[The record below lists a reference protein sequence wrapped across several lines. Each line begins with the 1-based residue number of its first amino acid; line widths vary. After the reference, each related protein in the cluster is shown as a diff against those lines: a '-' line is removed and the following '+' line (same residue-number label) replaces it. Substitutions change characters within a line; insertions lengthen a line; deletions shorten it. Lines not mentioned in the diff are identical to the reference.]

1 MSGPRP
7 GVHFLD
13 PLLGLQ
19 EVEHEVW
26 GVAAFCTFP
35 GSPTRGPL
43 VRLEPFRTIGEN
55 AKMEPHRVGLGG
67 DLTRVSCSLGLHN
80 RCKRFQARLRQ
91 PGPDAE
97 EARTVREALGRYEAA
112 LEGAV
117 RALHEDMQGL
127 QRGVERRVAE
137 ALRLAGPLA
146 RTVAELQRD
155 NRRLQAQLERLTRQV
170 EALGAGSG
178 QPPAAGT
185 PGTPSPPPTP
195 GVPGRAPRLGSAR
208 FASHAAFSLSG
219 RSQSVDHQDEA
230 SELETRKASDSCV
243 IENGHQ
249 LGAGL
254 GDGPPEAAQTFLAP
268 EPPKPRP
275 VSLSLRL
282 PHQPV
287 TAVTRVSERFSGE
300 TSAVAVSPTSAAVL
314 GGLSPSPSEAT
325 TPWTPGPSEKNPSVP
340 RSNAG
345 YGAAS
350 TGRSSDSPPL
360 ATPPRSPPSPPPPAT
375 TQARRRELVRSQ
387 TLPRTSGAQ
396 ARKAL
401 FEKWEQDTAGK
412 YGCSRPAWGPSP
424 RWGPGGR
431 SSAELALPAGSWHRG
446 KGEVRA
452 ELKRSQSFG
461 VGAGSIKQLLLQ
473 WCRKK
478 TLGYQV
484 SPGPPSP
491 APPARS
497 PCPDP
502 WGLLWAGWAP
512 GGAAGADLL
521 TSLR

>member
-1 MSGPRP
+1 MGDMSTRGSRP
-7 GVHFLD
+7 GVHFLE
-13 PLLGLQ
+13 PLRGLQ

-35 GSPTRGPL
+35 GSPTRRPL

-55 AKMEPHRVGLGG
+55 TKMEPHRVGLGG

-80 RCKRFQARLRQ
+80 RCKRFQAKLR
-91 PGPDAE
+91 
-97 EARTVREALGRYEAA
+97 
-112 LEGAV
+112 
-117 RALHEDMQGL
+117 
-127 QRGVERRVAE
+127 
-137 ALRLAGPLA
+137 
-146 RTVAELQRD
+146 
-155 NRRLQAQLERLTRQV
+155 
-170 EALGAGSG
+170 
-178 QPPAAGT
+178 
-185 PGTPSPPPTP
+185 
-195 GVPGRAPRLGSAR
+195 
-208 FASHAAFSLSG
+208 
-219 RSQSVDHQDEA
+219 QSVDHQDEA
-230 SELETRKASDSCV
+230 SELETRKASDSCI

-254 GDGPPEAAQTFLAP
+254 GDGPPEAAQTLKP

-275 VSLSLRL
+275 MSLSLRL

-340 RSNAG
+340 RSSAG

-375 TQARRRELVRSQ
+375 AQARRRELVRSQ

-412 YGCSRPAWGPSP
+412 
-424 RWGPGGR
+424 
-431 SSAELALPAGSWHRG
+431 G

-478 TLGYQV
+478 TLGYQHV
-484 SPGPPSP
+484 DLQNFSSSWSDGMAFCALVHSFFPDAFDYSALSP
-491 APPARS
+491 AQPQRNFELAFSVAENLANCERLIEVEDMIAMGPK
-497 PCPDP
+497 PDP
-502 WGLLWAGWAP
+502 MCVF
-512 GGAAGADLL
+512 
-521 TSLR
+521 TYVQSLYNHLRRFE